1 MFLKIIE
8 DKKNTSIWLYL
19 LIMTNIFLV
28 LVCPI
33 LEAIKIKVFD
43 TTNGEI
49 TYNKGAEYSYLILTC
64 ALLVLNFL
72 SSFKWCTFDIRKYGL
87 ALRLTSCIWI
97 LFPVIYTYFTF
108 KDIGSIPFACPTS
121 YHYIYNLS
129 QLACQLRVI
138 NFIFMWLYFCSFM
151 LLIIVN
157 WYLQKHETNLE
168 SVDFGDIDRPKSF
181 TTRSSASLKRRSS
194 IRKGT
199 LKTKG
204 SKRLS
209 QTGSSTSS
217 RNSLEMSE
225 IDENQKNN
233 ANNLKLQGV
242 YPEHVVEVV
251 HQDDVHS
258 DEYVVY
264 DSTDEM
270 ESILIKTDTD

>member
-1 MFLKIIE
+1 IVYCFDGDPTTFENSAL
-8 DKKNTSIWLYL
+8 
-19 LIMTNIFLV
+19 
-28 LVCPI
+28 
-33 LEAIKIKVFD
+33 IKVPS
-43 TTNGEI
+43 T
-49 TYNKGAEYSYLILTC
+49 
-64 ALLVLNFL
+64 
-72 SSFKWCTFDIRKYGL
+72 R
-87 ALRLTSCIWI
+87 
-97 LFPVIYTYFTF
+97 
-108 KDIGSIPFACPTS
+108 SIPFACPTS